1 MSELK
6 KVLQRVADRVNV
18 NLRELS
24 LDVAP
29 FVRTM
34 VVPNDLARFYAFYG
48 FTPHHPPS
56 FRFHRS
62 SLAGSYFLGKCD
74 VDHSIVYKSDV
85 RGDELKTRGEVLKH
99 HSLDIPLYEDEVIR
113 IRDSFLVK
121 TLVHSNS
128 HDPEN
133 PEEFLIQNTVAL
145 HYANIHGSPVEGS
158 CLGPFA
164 TVDLTTVHD
173 CVIGSFAYV
182 QKGELAHARIDPG
195 RIWVQA
201 GDAFEFV
208 YQYPQDLLK
217 KYVYLEPGRKP
228 VGELVDFV
236 EERKKDYEDV
246 FGVVAKKPV
255 VPVPRGTH
263 VSRYAVVKGQTCI
276 GENVYVAQRAYLED
290 ARLGNG
296 ANAQENCYIIQSE
309 LQGND
314 VTAHGGKVICTTLG
328 NQVFVGFN
336 SFLRGTPAC
345 RLTVGEGSIV
355 MPHTII
361 DLDEPLDIP
370 PGTLVWGCIRSR
382 NDLPRQTMPLEKL
395 AHHEGELRVGDMHFR
410 GSGHEFV
417 HGFQHRIE
425 HILEANGAFFD
436 GNAHR
441 GHAQKTQ
448 DISYNTIQPYP
459 GGPFKGFHPTIEI
472 HP

>member
-1 MSELK
+1 LSRAQRRKLSTGGEGRRNERAE

-99 HSLDIPLYEDEVIR
+99 RSLDIPLYEDEVIR

-145 HYANIHGSPVEGS
+145 HYANITGPPSRGASRTLRYRGS
-158 CLGPFA
+158 
-164 TVDLTTVHD
+164 DHVHD

-201 GDAFEFV
+201 GDSFEFV

-217 KYVYLEPGRKP
+217 STHTWNPGGSP
-228 VGELVDFV
+228 WVNSSIS
-236 EERKKDYEDV
+236 
-246 FGVVAKKPV
+246 
-255 VPVPRGTH
+255 
-263 VSRYAVVKGQTCI
+263 SRSARRITRTCS
-276 GENVYVAQRAYLED
+276 A
-290 ARLGNG
+290 
-296 ANAQENCYIIQSE
+296 
-309 LQGND
+309 
-314 VTAHGGKVICTTLG
+314 
-328 NQVFVGFN
+328 
-336 SFLRGTPAC
+336 
-345 RLTVGEGSIV
+345 
-355 MPHTII
+355 
-361 DLDEPLDIP
+361 
-370 PGTLVWGCIRSR
+370 W
-382 NDLPRQTMPLEKL
+382 LPRSLWCPC
-395 AHHEGELRVGDMHFR
+395 RVEPM
-410 GSGHEFV
+410 
-417 HGFQHRIE
+417 
-425 HILEANGAFFD
+425 
-436 GNAHR
+436 
-441 GHAQKTQ
+441 
-448 DISYNTIQPYP
+448 
-459 GGPFKGFHPTIEI
+459 
-472 HP
+472 